1 MWTASEGGGGFN
13 STSQRSSMLAVV
25 FLVIVGIQ
33 WSVCYTYVHTRLELT
48 IARVWLTILDV
59 KRHRFS
65 LFGAPRPHI
74 NSLPADHNTYR
85 STGNLKTNTLI
96 LLLLSLSVCLRYH
109 DHASTAFQPVVPLNQ
124 KIGTT
129 HLSTIRLQSSIHWP
143 WHHDGMPKHGS
154 HLLHE
159 GVTAKFMPKWPAI
172 VTYTLVKGWTDE
184 TTKAFQEAVDKVI
197 DLNPILTWRVYRHR
211 PFPIFHPPGDHFELR
226 ADMDSYSKENH
237 DLSLSSTNVTRSSPK
252 NMNCTSGLNFMET
265 NIIPSLDI
273 FTVNQREPKFARNCH
288 SLVPTWSSC
297 LTTTHVLWSRWVTVL
312 EMESPSVETVT
323 EMVWWIC
330 IKCDTCLAHPCHC
343 SLAS

>member
-1 MWTASEGGGGFN
+1 
-13 STSQRSSMLAVV
+13 
-25 FLVIVGIQ
+25 
-33 WSVCYTYVHTRLELT
+33 
-48 IARVWLTILDV
+48 
-59 KRHRFS
+59 
-65 LFGAPRPHI
+65 
-74 NSLPADHNTYR
+74 
-85 STGNLKTNTLI
+85 
-96 LLLLSLSVCLRYH
+96 
-109 DHASTAFQPVVPLNQ
+109 LNQ

-252 NMNCTSGLNFMET
+252 NMNCTSDLNFMET

-273 FTVNQREPKFARNCH
+273 HCESTGTEICKKLPLFG
-288 SLVPTWSSC
+288 
-297 LTTTHVLWSRWVTVL
+297 THVVLLPNNHACIAIKMSHCLGDGLTVSWNRYWDGLMNLYQVRYMPRSSLPLFSCIVVLPHLGSNHALAFECVFWRKEHETASAHWLGSSSQGNTRVLPRDLFQKRHSQFLWSAL
-312 EMESPSVETVT
+312 FHPSLSKLSSFD
-323 EMVWWIC
+323 W
-330 IKCDTCLAHPCHC
+330 
-343 SLAS
+343 S